1 MNYKQQ
7 IKPETSTPSWFLSHW
22 RGETSLGISYWLNG
36 ILLASLLPTL
46 ILIGIRDRH
55 LQRARA

>member
-1 MNYKQQ
+1 MNNKQK
-7 IKPETSTPSWFLSHW
+7 IKSEGSKTGWFLSHW

-46 ILIGIRDRH
+46 IL
-55 LQRARA
+55 